1 MRGANPAIGRFYDLM
16 TECGNDRRG
25 GWIASFELE
34 REREQ
39 PGKERN
45 GWSVTVHDLSG
56 SPMVLASMVTPF
68 VASSHDGSGELL
80 QPGAGGASSD
90 ALGYRFELLLPDTSM
105 SVGIPLAEF
114 SLSSAAFVAF
124 PLAESS
130 STPLEQLHD
139 NNHL

>member
-1 MRGANPAIGRFYDLM
+1 M
-16 TECGNDRRG
+16 
-25 GWIASFELE
+25 ASFESE

-39 PGKERN
+39 PGKERK

-56 SPMVLASMVTPF
+56 SPMVLASMATPF

-80 QPGAGGASSD
+80 QPRCRDNGGISSD

-105 SVGIPLAEF
+105 SVGITLAEF
-114 SLSSAAFVAF
+114 SLSAAAFVAF

-130 STPLEQLHD
+130 PTPLEQLHD